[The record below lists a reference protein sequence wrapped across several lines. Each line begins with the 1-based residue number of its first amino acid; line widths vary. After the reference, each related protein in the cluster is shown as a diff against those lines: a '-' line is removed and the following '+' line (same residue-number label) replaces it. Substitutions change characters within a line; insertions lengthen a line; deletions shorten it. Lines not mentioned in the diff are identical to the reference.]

1 MSLFGGATDSREM
14 KWDKGYD
21 SGVWSIEFDTS
32 TAMAKIRLYA
42 ANEEEVTVLKRS
54 FLQSISYTN
63 HEASPLTFHL
73 DCANAGTT
81 LRGDM
86 GPTCVIF
93 RGSQSLMEPRNR
105 LFNDGPRERLTGN

>member
-1 MSLFGGATDSREM
+1 MGQIYRDYSIHPREM
-14 KWDKGYD
+14 KWRKGMTVEN
-21 SGVWSIEFDTS
+21 GAGIKFNTS
-32 TAMAKIRLYA
+32 TAMAKIRLHA
-42 ANEEEVTVLKRS
+42 AKEEEVTVLERS

-63 HEASPLTFHL
+63 HESSPLTFHL

-105 LFNDGPRERLTGN
+105 SLMTARGRD